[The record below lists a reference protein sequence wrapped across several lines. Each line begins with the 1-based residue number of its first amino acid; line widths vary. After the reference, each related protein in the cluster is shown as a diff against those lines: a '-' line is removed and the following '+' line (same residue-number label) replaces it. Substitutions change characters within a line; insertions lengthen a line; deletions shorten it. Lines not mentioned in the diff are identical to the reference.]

1 MHLPFER
8 GPLFYASFNV
18 VLFFHL
24 LFRNSAILFSNDLDT
39 LLPNFL
45 VARLKRKHL
54 IYDSHEYFTE
64 VPELVSRPKVQAIW
78 RSIERRILPKLTF
91 ALTVNASIA
100 ELYKKA
106 YGIDMKVL
114 RNMPKPLDKAS
125 KTRKELGLPEDKKI
139 VILQGSGINMHRGS
153 EEAVEAMRYINN
165 AVLLIIGSGDVLDI
179 LKRNVKDFGIED
191 KVIFKGRMPYAEMM
205 SHTQLAD
212 LGLTLDKDTNI
223 NYRYSL
229 PNKVFDYIQAGI
241 PVLGSDLVEVKR
253 IVQEFSV
260 GQIVESVEP
269 KAIALAITNML
280 SSSKVSEWK
289 ANSIKASK
297 ELNWDAESKVLREMI
312 IGIDG

>member
-1 MHLPFER
+1 
-8 GPLFYASFNV
+8 
-18 VLFFHL
+18 
-24 LFRNSAILFSNDLDT
+24 
-39 LLPNFL
+39 
-45 VARLKRKHL
+45 
-54 IYDSHEYFTE
+54 
-64 VPELVSRPKVQAIW
+64 
-78 RSIERRILPKLTF
+78 
-91 ALTVNASIA
+91 
-100 ELYKKA
+100 
-106 YGIDMKVL
+106 
-114 RNMPKPLDKAS
+114 
-125 KTRKELGLPEDKKI
+125 
-139 VILQGSGINMHRGS
+139 
-153 EEAVEAMRYINN
+153 
-165 AVLLIIGSGDVLDI
+165 
-179 LKRNVKDFGIED
+179 VKDFGIED